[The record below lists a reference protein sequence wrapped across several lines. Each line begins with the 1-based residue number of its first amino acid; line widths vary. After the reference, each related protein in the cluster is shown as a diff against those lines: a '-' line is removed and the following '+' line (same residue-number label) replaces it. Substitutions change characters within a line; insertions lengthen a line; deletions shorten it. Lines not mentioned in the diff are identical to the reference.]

1 MGTMKKIIVGISG
14 ATGCIYGIRVLE
26 TLKGYHG
33 IETHLILSDY
43 AKRIIEAESDYAV
56 ADVIKM
62 ADFVYPIDDV
72 GARLASGSFITE
84 GMIIAPCSIKSMAMI
99 ANSINENLLVRAAD
113 VTLKEKRKL
122 VIMVREAPLHV
133 GHLRLMIGLA
143 ELGAVILP
151 PVPAFYH
158 KPKTIGDIINQ
169 SVGKALDQF
178 NVENN
183 LFDRWGGLNEG

>member
-1 MGTMKKIIVGISG
+1 
-14 ATGCIYGIRVLE
+14 
-26 TLKGYHG
+26 
-33 IETHLILSDY
+33 
-43 AKRIIEAESDYAV
+43 
-56 ADVIKM
+56 
-62 ADFVYPIDDV
+62 
-72 GARLASGSFITE
+72 
-84 GMIIAPCSIKSMAMI
+84 MIIAPCSIKSMAMI